1 MVATRKECSASS
13 NAVLHASPADA
24 EWCIAS
30 RSNRLDANV
39 YEEAAMGREFVVML
53 DAGEDDAMVLEREI
67 LGAAGYELRTA
78 QCRDVSAL
86 LAAARGAAGL
96 IMWPQIWLPRIS
108 QAVLGALH
116 GCRAIVTYSV
126 GFDHIDLA
134 AAKERGIGVSNTPDW
149 CVDEVANHVLA
160 LLLAANKKLA
170 LHDRRLRAGH
180 WDHRVLRP
188 LHRITGQTLGLVG
201 VGRIGAAVA
210 ARARPF
216 GLRTVAY
223 DPFVSAERVAALGAE
238 PLASLDAL
246 LEASD
251 YVSLHVPLTPATRHL
266 LGAGQFARMRP
277 GAYLI
282 NAARGPVVDEAAL
295 VEALRSGQIAGAA
308 LDVYEHEPLAPDS
321 PLLAFDSVTLTPHC
335 ASYSE
340 EGYVERRQK
349 AAEEMVRYL
358 RGEAPRTPL

>member
-1 MVATRKECSASS
+1 VKSAK
-13 NAVLHASPADA
+13 
-24 EWCIAS
+24 
-30 RSNRLDANV
+30 
-39 YEEAAMGREFVVML
+39 EAAMTREFVVMV
-53 DAGEDDAMVLEREI
+53 DAGVDDAMELERGI
-67 LGAAGYELRTA
+67 LGAAGFELRAA
-78 QCRDVSAL
+78 QCRDVPAL
-86 LAAARGAAGL
+86 LEAARGAAG
-96 IMWPQIWLPRIS
+96 IMMWPQIWLPRIS
-108 QAVLGALH
+108 EGVIGALN

-126 GFDHIDLA
+126 GFDHIDLG

-149 CVDEVANHVLA
+149 CVDEVANHVMT

-170 LHDRRLRAGH
+170 LNDRTLRAGR
-180 WDHRVLRP
+180 WDHRALRP

-223 DPFVSAERVAALGAE
+223 DPFVSAERVASLGAE
-238 PLASLDAL
+238 PLDSLDAL

-266 LGAGQFARMRP
+266 IGAEQLARMRP
-277 GAYLI
+277 GAYII
-282 NAARGPVVDEAAL
+282 NAARGPVVDERAL
-295 VEALRSGQIAGAA
+295 VEALRAGWIAGAA
-308 LDVYEHEPLAPDS
+308 LDVYEHEPLASDS
-321 PLLAFDSVTLTPHC
+321 PLLALDNVTLTPHC

-349 AAEEMVRYL
+349 AAEEIVRYL
-358 RGEAPRTPL
+358 SGRPPRTPLI